1 MTLPPTATQIKSFLF
16 PTYSPAETSATS
28 PIPQGTVRT
37 NIPGP
42 TSGSYD
48 TATAIRAH
56 TDWALTVNPDMDFT
70 HTILFHSQ
78 NDSMKHKLLSFT

>member
-28 PIPQGTVRT
+28 PIPQGTVRV

-42 TSGSYD
+42 TSGSYN
-48 TATAIRAH
+48 TAAAIVAR
-56 TDWALTVNPDMDFT
+56 TDWALTVYPDMGFT
-70 HTILFHSQ
+70 HTILF
-78 NDSMKHKLLSFT
+78 NF